1 MNKRE
6 AKKINRTDEAI
17 INGKRVLDK
26 YVILNFNRIKAV
38 QAIFPDK
45 SDIASAQYFLRMMD
59 KPELVAY
66 LEEKQRRALRK
77 NELDIDELVNFLAAV
92 IRVDP
97 LECYETDGSLKPLDK
112 MTDAA
117 RMSIQSIKQRD
128 IVSKDKR
135 KREQVELEIRFYD
148 KLVAV
153 EKMFKHLGA
162 YEADNVQR
170 RKEGGVTF
178 NKPQILVQSS
188 LPSGKEETK
197 DDLRLEL
204 ISKLKKENLLS
215 GE

>member
-1 MNKRE
+1 MNKRQ
-6 AKKINRTDEAI
+6 ARKITQLEEII
-17 INGKRVLDK
+17 INGKRVLDMYAK
-26 YVILNFNRIKAV
+26 LNFNRVKAV
-38 QAIFPDK
+38 QAIFPEK
-45 SDIASAQYFLRMMD
+45 SDIAAAQYFMRMLD
-59 KPELVAY
+59 RPELVEY
-66 LEEKQRRALRK
+66 LEDKKHRALRK
-77 NELDIDELVNFLAAV
+77 NELDIDELVSFLAAV

-117 RMSIQSIKQRD
+117 RMSIASIRQRD
-128 IVSKDKR
+128 IISKDKR
-135 KREQVELEIRFYD
+135 KRTQLELEVKFYD

-178 NKPQILVQSS
+178 NKPQILVQSG
-188 LPSGKEETK
+188 LPSGREETK

-204 ISKLKKENLLS
+204 ISKLKKEKLIS